1 MAVAPGSLESLRR
14 VNRARVLAVLQR
26 RGRASRADIVRAS
39 GLSRTTVSSLVAD
52 LLEEG
57 VVVERPDP
65 VLQAPTSSGG
75 RPPILLALDP
85 ASGTFVG
92 IDFGHD
98 SVNVAL
104 ADRSGDLLANAREE
118 LDVDYQAD
126 LALAT
131 ATRIVRGLLDN
142 AGISPKRVLG
152 VGAAVSAPL
161 RSRDHAFASQRIF
174 PGWAALDVSRALGSR
189 LGLPVYVGN
198 DANLGAL
205 AEATFGAG
213 RDVQNLIYVMLS
225 SGVGAGIILDG
236 ALYEGDTGT
245 AGELGHVVV
254 DPSGPIC
261 RCGNRGCLETLAGVS
276 ALTRALQHRDETT
289 PTLAGLL
296 ALCEA
301 GDPGVRRLIAD
312 AGRAVGQALAAM
324 CSVLDPA
331 LVIVGGELAT
341 ADGVLLD
348 AIREMIDQRTAP
360 APGHPYKVV
369 RGALADKAEVLGAVA
384 LAMITAASG
393 QPDVAT
399 AGGQLDATTA

>member
-14 VNRARVLAVLQR
+14 VNRARVLAVLQQ

-39 GLSRTTVSSLVAD
+39 GLSRTTVSSLVAE

-57 VVVERPDP
+57 VVVERPGP
-65 VLQAPTSSGG
+65 VVQTPSPSGG

-98 SVNVAL
+98 SVQVAL
-104 ADRSGDLLANAREE
+104 ADRSGALLDYGREE
-118 LDVDYQAD
+118 LDVDYEAD
-126 LALAT
+126 RALDSA
-131 ATRIVRGLLDN
+131 ARIVHRLMRD
-142 AGISPKRVLG
+142 ADISHGRVLG

-161 RSRDHAFASQRIF
+161 RSQHHAFASQRIF

-213 RDVQNLIYVMLS
+213 RNVQSLIYVMLS
-225 SGVGAGIILDG
+225 AGVGAGIILDG
-236 ALYEGDTGT
+236 QLYEGDTGT

-254 DPSGPIC
+254 DPGGPIC
-261 RCGNRGCLETLAGVS
+261 RCGNRGCLETVAGVT
-276 ALTRALQHRDETT
+276 ALTRALQHRDGSA
-289 PTLAGLL
+289 PTLQGLL
-296 ALCEA
+296 SLCEA
-301 GDPGVRRLIAD
+301 GDSGVRRLIAD
-312 AGRAVGQALAAM
+312 AGRAVGQALAAV

-331 LVIVGGELAT
+331 LVIIGGELAA
-341 ADGVLLD
+341 ADGVLLH
-348 AIREMIDQRTAP
+348 AVREMIDQRTSP
-360 APGHPYKVV
+360 AAGHSYKVV
-369 RGALADKAEVLGAVA
+369 RGALSDKAEVLGAIA
-384 LAMITAASG
+384 LAMVTAASG
-393 QPDVAT
+393 QLEQAT
-399 AGGQLDATTA
+399 A